1 VPTHSLVPSGR
12 PALKPSWGRLVPA
25 ASTQPVP
32 VFHDGQ
38 MSDHPEDLPWND
50 TPDDSDAPPGTG
62 EPAPAE
68 VVGDEDD
75 PAQLDLSLDP
85 RLQDVDEYR
94 RETLDERLSEEEPD
108 RAAQGEEP
116 EAGELQA
123 PESGDD
129 DISLQRGER
138 DVLDSD
144 GDGGESAEDSAVHL
158 IP

>member
-1 VPTHSLVPSGR
+1 
-12 PALKPSWGRLVPA
+12 
-25 ASTQPVP
+25 
-32 VFHDGQ
+32 

-50 TPDDSDAPPGTG
+50 SPADFDAPHGNGDPD
-62 EPAPAE
+62 PAE
-68 VVGDEDD
+68 IVGDEDD

-108 RAAQGEEP
+108 RAALAEEP
-116 EAGELQA
+116 EAGQLQS

-138 DVLDSD
+138 DAFDSD
-144 GDGGESAEDSAVHL
+144 EDDGQSAEDAAVHL
-158 IP
+158 VR